1 MPGRYALQ
9 TPHTLINA
17 RVVREMHARGIAVH
31 AILSPFLLLSSGID
45 RDTGGARLR
54 RELERL
60 VLAEVDGV
68 MTDYPKR
75 VLPMLRELQVRANA
89 GVLAPTAVAAPGA

>member
-1 MPGRYALQ
+1 
-9 TPHTLINA
+9 
-17 RVVREMHARGIAVH
+17 MHARGIAVH

>member
-31 AILSPFLLLSSGID
+31 AILSPFLLLSSGM
-45 RDTGGARLR
+45 
-54 RELERL
+54 
-60 VLAEVDGV
+60 DGV